1 MERKS
6 KGEGDRGRRKT
17 GREAG
22 ERESEGTSH
31 GIRRAQTCTA
41 GQNEGME
48 RRVKQGKEVTQMRG
62 E

>member
-6 KGEGDRGRRKT
+6 KGKEDRGRRKT

-22 ERESEGTSH
+22 ERESEGTSR
-31 GIRRAQTCTA
+31 GVCRALMCTV

-48 RRVKQGKEVTQMRG
+48 QRVKQGKEV
-62 E
+62 